1 WKDGNNS
8 IISNSSTA
16 TQITVGVGTYK
27 LTVTKDGC
35 TGTATEKVVTAA
47 GLSTPT
53 ISIQSGSTTF
63 CTGGSVQLQAST
75 SGNAAETFQW
85 YRNGSA
91 MSGQT

>member
-1 WKDGNNS
+1 PQINGSGVIPCGATTTLQAFNLATSSNGGFDNYTWKDGNNS

-47 GLSTPT
+47 G
-53 ISIQSGSTTF
+53 
-63 CTGGSVQLQAST
+63 
-75 SGNAAETFQW
+75 
-85 YRNGSA
+85 
-91 MSGQT
+91 